1 MKRGSKVTGWC
12 LSGLLLCAVADSS
25 VAAADVLSRLRQ
37 GGELNL
43 GFVEGFAP
51 FSSGSEL
58 APEGYSIDLC
68 QAVVAR
74 IRELPG
80 LAGLQVRWHS
90 VAEPEAV
97 RAVGDGQVD
106 LLCTPMVETK
116 TRRGTLDFSIPVFTS
131 GLAALVRHDAPTSLL
146 GPLSGSA
153 ETTGPRW
160 RATINAG
167 LSKHSFAVLR
177 GTLSSR
183 WAHERIRQLGLQSTL
198 EEVSTYEEG
207 VQWVADRKVDAFLGD
222 RLVLL
227 AYQAR
232 QAERDQLW
240 VPDHLFVMGRVAL
253 SMSRG
258 DDDFRLLVDTAL
270 SQALSGAQGEALFVR
285 YLGPMSAQDRLLQSL
300 YPLPD

>member
-1 MKRGSKVTGWC
+1 MKRGSKVTGWFLVSL
-12 LSGLLLCAVADSS
+12 LSCASADST
-25 VAAADVLSRLRQ
+25 VAAADTLGRLRQ
-37 GGELNL
+37 EQVLNL
-43 GFVEGFAP
+43 GFMEGFAP
-51 FSSGSEL
+51 FSSGSDQ

-90 VAEPEAV
+90 LAEPEAV
-97 RAVGDGQVD
+97 RAVGNGQVD
-106 LLCTPMVETK
+106 LLCTPIVETK

-131 GLAALVRHDAPTSLL
+131 GLAALVRRDAPASLL
-146 GPLSGSA
+146 SPLSGS
-153 ETTGPRW
+153 TDNTGPRW

-207 VQWVADRKVDAFLGD
+207 VQRVADRKVDAFLGD
-222 RLVLL
+222 RVVLL
-227 AYQAR
+227 AHQAR

-240 VPDHLFVMGRVAL
+240 VPDHLFVMSRVAL
-253 SMSRG
+253 SMPRG
-258 DDDFRLLVDTAL
+258 DADFRLLVDTAL
-270 SQALSGAQGEALFVR
+270 SQALSGPQGEALFVR
-285 YLGPMSAQDRLLQSL
+285 YLGPQSAQDLLLQSL

>member
-12 LSGLLLCAVADSS
+12 LVSLLSCASADST
-25 VAAADVLSRLRQ
+25 VAAADTLGRLRQ
-37 GGELNL
+37 EQVLNL
-43 GFVEGFAP
+43 GFMEGFAP
-51 FSSGSEL
+51 FSSGSDQ

-90 VAEPEAV
+90 LAEPEAV
-97 RAVGDGQVD
+97 RAVGNGQVD

-131 GLAALVRHDAPTSLL
+131 GLAALVRRDAPASLL
-146 GPLSGSA
+146 SPLSGS
-153 ETTGPRW
+153 TDNTGPRW

-207 VQWVADRKVDAFLGD
+207 VQRVADRKVDAFLGD
-222 RLVLL
+222 RVVLL
-227 AYQAR
+227 AHQAR

-240 VPDHLFVMGRVAL
+240 VPDHLFVMSRVAL
-253 SMSRG
+253 SMPRG
-258 DDDFRLLVDTAL
+258 DVDFRLLVDTAL
-270 SQALSGAQGEALFVR
+270 SQALSGPQGEGLFVR
-285 YLGPMSAQDRLLQSL
+285 YLGPQSAQDRLLQSL

>member
-1 MKRGSKVTGWC
+1 M
-12 LSGLLLCAVADSS
+12 
-25 VAAADVLSRLRQ
+25 
-37 GGELNL
+37 LNL
-43 GFVEGFAP
+43 GFMEGFAP
-51 FSSGSEL
+51 FSSGSDQ

-90 VAEPEAV
+90 LAEPEAV
-97 RAVGDGQVD
+97 RAVGNGQVD

-131 GLAALVRHDAPTSLL
+131 GLAALVRRDAPASLL
-146 GPLSGSA
+146 SPLSGS
-153 ETTGPRW
+153 TDNTGPRW

-207 VQWVADRKVDAFLGD
+207 VQRVADRKVDAFLGD
-222 RLVLL
+222 RVVLL
-227 AYQAR
+227 AHQVR

-240 VPDHLFVMGRVAL
+240 VPDHLFVMSRVAL
-253 SMSRG
+253 SMPRG
-258 DDDFRLLVDTAL
+258 DVDFRLLVDTAL
-270 SQALSGAQGEALFVR
+270 SQALSGPQGEALFVR
-285 YLGPMSAQDRLLQSL
+285 YLGPQSAQDRLLQSL

>member
-12 LSGLLLCAVADSS
+12 LVSLLSCASADST
-25 VAAADVLSRLRQ
+25 VAAADTLGRLRQ
-37 GGELNL
+37 EQVLNL
-43 GFVEGFAP
+43 GFMEGFAP
-51 FSSGSEL
+51 FSSGSDQ

-68 QAVVAR
+68 QAVVAH

-90 VAEPEAV
+90 LAEPEAV
-97 RAVGDGQVD
+97 RAVGNGQVD

-131 GLAALVRHDAPTSLL
+131 GLAALVRRDAPASLL
-146 GPLSGSA
+146 SPLSGS
-153 ETTGPRW
+153 TDNTGPRW

-207 VQWVADRKVDAFLGD
+207 VQRVADRQGRRVPRRQGGPAGPPGPASRTRPAVGSGSPVRHEPGGVVDAK
-222 RLVLL
+222 
-227 AYQAR
+227 
-232 QAERDQLW
+232 
-240 VPDHLFVMGRVAL
+240 
-253 SMSRG
+253 
-258 DDDFRLLVDTAL
+258 
-270 SQALSGAQGEALFVR
+270 GEMLIFACWWI
-285 YLGPMSAQDRLLQSL
+285 P
-300 YPLPD
+300 P

>member
-1 MKRGSKVTGWC
+1 M
-12 LSGLLLCAVADSS
+12 LSCASADST
-25 VAAADVLSRLRQ
+25 VAAADTLGRLRQ
-37 GGELNL
+37 EQVLNL
-43 GFVEGFAP
+43 GFMEGFAP
-51 FSSGSEL
+51 FSSGSDQ

-90 VAEPEAV
+90 LAEPEAV
-97 RAVGDGQVD
+97 RAVGNGQVD

-131 GLAALVRHDAPTSLL
+131 GLAALVRRDAPASLL
-146 GPLSGSA
+146 SPLSGS
-153 ETTGPRW
+153 TDNTGPRW

-207 VQWVADRKVDAFLGD
+207 VQRVADRKVDAFLGD
-222 RLVLL
+222 RVVLL
-227 AYQAR
+227 AHQAR

-240 VPDHLFVMGRVAL
+240 VPDHLFVMSRVAL
-253 SMSRG
+253 SMPRG
-258 DDDFRLLVDTAL
+258 DADFRLLVDTAL
-270 SQALSGAQGEALFVR
+270 SQALSGPQGEALFVR
-285 YLGPMSAQDRLLQSL
+285 YLGPQSAQDRLLQSL

>member
-1 MKRGSKVTGWC
+1 MKRSLKATGWC
-12 LSGLLLCAVADSS
+12 LASLLLCAVADST

-37 GGELNL
+37 GQVLNL

-51 FSSGSEL
+51 FSSRSEQ

-74 IRELPG
+74 LRESPG
-80 LAGLQVRWHS
+80 LAGLQVRWRS
-90 VAEPEAV
+90 LAEPEAV
-97 RAVGDGQVD
+97 RTVGDGQVD
-106 LLCTPMVETK
+106 LLCTPMVETLS
-116 TRRGTLDFSIPVFTS
+116 RRGTLDFSIAVFTS
-131 GLAALVRHDAPTSLL
+131 GLAALVRRDAPNTLL
-146 GPLSGSA
+146 GPLSGGAQDTS
-153 ETTGPRW
+153 PRW

-198 EEVSTYEEG
+198 QEVSTYAEG
-207 VQWVADRKVDAFLGD
+207 VQRVVDRKVDALLGD
-222 RLVLL
+222 RVVLL

-240 VPDHLFVMGRVAL
+240 VPDHLFVMSRVAL
-253 SMSRG
+253 SMPRG

-270 SQALSGAQGEALFVR
+270 SQALSGPQGEALFVR
-285 YLGPMSAQDRLLQSL
+285 HLGPLSAQDRLLQSL